1 MYRAHGKKYFL
12 VQTYKRSGNVITV
25 AHEVL
30 FKGRVNRRVLCMA
43 SCIAVVATCSSLA
56 LLCVVCFGNGLFGD
70 LVHDDVLAIVN
81 NQDLRPETPLLSL
94 LHNDFWGKPMSD
106 PTSHKSY
113 RPLSVLSFRLNYALH
128 GLEPWGYHAVNVLLH
143 VACTLCFWWAC
154 RNVKR
159 IILFRTNFNHTLH
172 LNLVPHPFLVHMHC
186 AAL

>member
-1 MYRAHGKKYFL
+1 M
-12 VQTYKRSGNVITV
+12 V
-25 AHEVL
+25 
-30 FKGRVNRRVLCMA
+30 
-43 SCIAVVATCSSLA
+43 SCIAVAATCSSLA

-70 LVHDDVLAIVN
+70 FVHDDVFAIVN

-154 RNVKR
+154 RNVT
-159 IILFRTNFNHTLH
+159 FRGRDEGASVVAGAIFAT
-172 LNLVPHPFLVHMHC
+172 HPVHVETVSESKVSTT
-186 AAL
+186 